1 MFSLRN
7 GIGILK
13 KRWKLRGSGIGI
25 MFYPPDNIAFRSR
38 SKKSVFLAGSIEM
51 GKAEDWQKTLGE
63 WLNVRNYNSFNPRR
77 KDWDSSW
84 IQSHKDP
91 HFSQQV
97 RWELNSLSKANYIV
111 LYLDPNTIS
120 PISLLEL
127 GLHAHSGKLYVICPD
142 GYLRKCIVEVVC
154 ELYDIPLYNTL
165 EEFMA
170 TKEF

>member
-1 MFSLRN
+1 MFA
-7 GIGILK
+7 ILK
-13 KRWKLRGSGIGI
+13 KRWEQRGKGGI

-51 GKAEDWQKTLGE
+51 GKAEDWQKRLGD
-63 WLNVRNYNSFNPRR
+63 WFISKNYNAFNPRR

-84 IQSHKDP
+84 IQTHKNP
-91 HFSQQV
+91 HFAQQV
-97 RWELNSLSKANYIV
+97 RWELNSLSKADYII

-127 GLHAHSGKLYVICPD
+127 GLHAHTGKLSVICPD
-142 GYLRKCIVEVVC
+142 GYFRKGNVEVVC

-165 EEFMA
+165 DELMDS
-170 TKEF
+170 KEF